1 MWINS
6 KLELM
11 INIRRLKMRRFLK
24 EQKGVN
30 LISLSVAVIVILIL
44 TSIILY
50 NAKGNIKIAKLKPLY
65 IVEPPRIYI
74 LFMSA

>member
-1 MWINS
+1 MS
-6 KLELM
+6 K
-11 INIRRLKMRRFLK
+11 FLK

-50 NAKGNIKIAKLKPLY
+50 NAKGNIKIAKLKNMQNDIENIKDKVLSY
-65 IVEPPRIYI
+65 Y
-74 LFMSA
+74 A

>member
-11 INIRRLKMRRFLK
+11 INIRRLKMRKFLK

-50 NAKGNIKIAKLKPLY
+50 NAKGNIKIAKLK
-65 IVEPPRIYI
+65 ICKMI
-74 LFMSA
+74 